1 MKRALLDR
9 LVADRA
15 AKRPVA
21 VVTDLDGGAQA
32 LVRRE
37 DVFGDLSLDGAA
49 LEAARGALA
58 GDRSGLLDLPGR
70 RLFLQVSNPPLRL
83 FIIGAV
89 HISQALAPMAALAGY
104 DVTVIDPRQAFASD
118 ARFPD
123 VKLMDAW
130 PDDAMAL
137 LKPDRRTAV
146 VALTHDPKID
156 DPALHVAL
164 RSEAFYIGA
173 LGSRRTHAGRLER
186 LRAAGFDERATARI
200 HAPIG
205 LKIGG
210 RSPAEI
216 AISILAEITAVL
228 HATPQAPKTPAP
240 KTPATEAVA

>member
-21 VVTDLDGGAQA
+21 IVTDLDGGAQV

-37 DVFGDLSLDGAA
+37 DLFGDLALDAAA
-49 LEAARGALA
+49 LEAARAALA
-58 GDRSGLLDLPGR
+58 ADRSGLLDVAGR

-83 FIIGAV
+83 FVIGAV
-89 HISQALAPMAALAGY
+89 HISQALVPMASLAGY
-104 DVTVIDPRQAFASD
+104 DVTVIDPRRAFATD
-118 ARFPD
+118 TRFPQ
-123 VKLMDAW
+123 VRLMDEW
-130 PDDAMAL
+130 PDDAMAV

-156 DPALHVAL
+156 DPALHAAL

-173 LGSRRTHAGRLER
+173 LGSRKTHAGRLDR
-186 LRAAGFDERATARI
+186 LRAAGFDDRVTARI

-216 AISILAEITAVL
+216 AISILAEITTVL
-228 HATPQAPKTPAP
+228 HTAPHAQKTS
-240 KTPATEAVA
+240 TTEVAA